1 VSGRDPETYRSTR
14 ATQLR
19 DLVAA
24 LDRIAPLRLAEPW
37 DNVGLLVGDPSA
49 NVTRALVT
57 IDCTREVAEEARRR
71 ECELVIAYHPTIFAP
86 LKRIAHDGPVAFALA
101 HGMAIYSPHTALDAA
116 QGGTNDVLAGVAGL
130 EDRRPLRVAT
140 GEADDSSLG
149 MGRIGT
155 VSTDRSALIE
165 RVRRRLQVERLLVA
179 GPDAGPAKCCAVVAG
194 APGDLLFA
202 AIAAGA
208 DVIVT
213 GEVRH
218 HDALAAAAKGV
229 TVICAL
235 HSQSERVALDAY
247 GARIRQEAPGL
258 EIVRSELDRDPFVIV

>member
-1 VSGRDPETYRSTR
+1 ML
-14 ATQLR
+14 LR

-37 DNVGLLVGDPSA
+37 DNVGLLVGDPA
-49 NVTRALVT
+49 ATVTRALVT

-71 ECELVIAYHPTIFAP
+71 GCEVVVAYHPTIFSP

-101 HGMAIYSPHTALDAA
+101 HGVAIYSPHTALDAA
-116 QGGTNDVLAGVAGL
+116 IGGTNDVLADVAGL
-130 EDRRPLRVAT
+130 EERRPIRVAT
-140 GEADDSSLG
+140 GEREGSALG
-149 MGRIGT
+149 MGRIGRIA
-155 VSTDRSALIE
+155 TDRRDLIE
-165 RVRRRLQVERLLVA
+165 RVRQRLHVERLLVA
-179 GPDAGPAKCCAVVAG
+179 GPDAGPATCCAVVAG

-208 DVIVT
+208 DVVVT

-247 GARIRQEAPGL
+247 GARMREEAPGL
-258 EIVRSELDRDPFVIV
+258 EVVRSELDRDPFVIV

>member
-1 VSGRDPETYRSTR
+1 M
-14 ATQLR
+14 QLR

-24 LDRIAPLRLAEPW
+24 LERIAPIGLAEPW

-49 NVTRALVT
+49 KVTRALVT

-71 ECELVIAYHPTIFAP
+71 ECEVVVAYHPTIFAP

-101 HGMAIYSPHTALDAA
+101 HGLAIYSPHTALDAA
-116 QGGTNDVLAGVAGL
+116 IGGTNDVLADVAGL
-130 EDRRPLRVAT
+130 EERRPIRPSGT
-140 GEADDSSLG
+140 GGEAGALG
-149 MGRIGT
+149 MGRIGR
-155 VSTDRSALIE
+155 VATDRRALIE
-165 RVRRRLQVERLLVA
+165 RVRRRLHVDRLLVA
-179 GPDAGPAKCCAVVAG
+179 GPDAGPATCCAVVAG

-208 DVIVT
+208 DVVVT

-229 TVICAL
+229 TLICAL

-247 GARIRQEAPGL
+247 GARIREEAPGL
-258 EIVRSELDRDPFVIV
+258 EVVRSELDRDPFVIL